1 MNEAAL
7 RTRSLS
13 PLARVRRVLLVAL
26 LSAAAPAL
34 AANIGF
40 MDDSPFA
47 YFSEQDREL
56 FKGALVDILD
66 KGTDGESRTWSN
78 PASTAGGTMSIVKS
92 FERDGLACRTLSIT
106 NKAKGRSEK
115 GQYRF
120 CKQASGEWKVAK

>member
-66 KGTDGESRTWSN
+66 KGTDGESRLVE
-78 PASTAGGTMSIVKS
+78 PGFDRRRHDEHRQV
-92 FERDGLACRTLSIT
+92 LRT
-106 NKAKGRSEK
+106 
-115 GQYRF
+115 
-120 CKQASGEWKVAK
+120 